1 MRLPRAT
8 FDCGASSGGLAEMR
22 KGLAIAGAV
31 AALTIAGYVVA
42 WLYGASRLEEAVL
55 DWTESIE
62 GAGLSIIHDQVRI
75 GGFPLALTAVVP
87 NLRLRDEVAGVTIKA
102 APVTLRTRLWTP
114 NRIAYDI
121 SGKHDL
127 VVSDGVRTR
136 YTTLTI
142 GTGVGE
148 VEYKEERRFDWFSA
162 SDLRFAA
169 EQGFLTITAVK
180 ASSRTLPRDK
190 DPATLTY
197 QSSAELLEIGFSNL
211 FGVQKVEPIERMR
224 LEIAMSGPVMEIFE
238 SGTLVD
244 WAEAGG
250 VLTVRDLTLE
260 WGGLAVTATGSG
272 GFDSELRVS
281 GTLTLVSSGFQERLV
296 ELARTGALPTQ
307 MAGLLHA
314 LAEPYIVPA
323 ADGGL
328 SQLIVPVTA
337 REGLLS
343 VGGEPVAVIPSLDAL

>member
-1 MRLPRAT
+1 MK
-8 FDCGASSGGLAEMR
+8 

-31 AALTIAGYVVA
+31 LALAAAGYVVA
-42 WLYGASRLEEAVL
+42 WLYGASRLEQAVL
-55 DWTESIE
+55 AWTESIE
-62 GAGLSIIHDQVRI
+62 GDGLSVTHDEIRI
-75 GGFPLALTAVVP
+75 GGFPLELTAVVP
-87 NLRLRDEVAGVTIKA
+87 NLRLRDEVEGVRLEV
-102 APVTLRTRLWTP
+102 APVTVRTHLWSA

-148 VEYKEERRFDWFSA
+148 VEYKEERRYDWFSA
-162 SDLRFAA
+162 SDLRLATA
-169 EQGFLTITAVK
+169 EGFLTITAVK
-180 ASSRTLPRDK
+180 ASSRSRPRDE

-197 QSSAELLEIGFSNL
+197 QSSAELLEIELSNL
-211 FGVQKVEPIERMR
+211 FGVQKFEPIDRMR
-224 LEIAMSGPVMEIFE
+224 LEIAMSGPVMETFQ

-250 VLTVRDLTLE
+250 VLTLRDLTLE

-272 GFDSELRVS
+272 GFDSALRVS

-296 ELARTGALPTQ
+296 ELARTGALPAH
-307 MAGLLHA
+307 MAGVLHA
-314 LAEPYIVPA
+314 LAKPFIVPA

-343 VGGEPVAVIPSLDAL
+343 VGDEPVAAIPSLHAL